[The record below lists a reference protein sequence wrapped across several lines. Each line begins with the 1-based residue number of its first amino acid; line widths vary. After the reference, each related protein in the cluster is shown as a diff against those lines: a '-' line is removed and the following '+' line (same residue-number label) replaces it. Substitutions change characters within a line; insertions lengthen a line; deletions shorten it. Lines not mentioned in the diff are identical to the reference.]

1 MMSMNVK
8 DAALSRLIDQVQAAR
23 SQRVQLDI
31 QGGNTKRFYGGE
43 PKGEPLD
50 MRPLSGVSA
59 YEPSELVVT
68 ARAGQPLDELEAMLA
83 EHGQCLPF
91 EPPRFAPGGTV
102 GGMVAAGLSGPAR
115 ASVGGVRDY
124 LLGVTM
130 LNGNAEVLTFGGQV
144 MKNVAGYDVARAL
157 AGSMGVLG
165 VMLEVSLKVMPV
177 PLAYSTLVFEVD
189 ESEAL
194 DRMTRW
200 NRLPLPVNASAWV
213 DGRLMVRLAGAR
225 SAVEAAQNSLGGIVW
240 DAEEAG
246 GFWSDLRDHRLPFF
260 DRSDREGEQDALW
273 RLSLPRAVPALT
285 LGKSTLIEW
294 GGAQRWLRSDAPP
307 QDIRA
312 TVEKVAGH
320 ATLFRREAPGA
331 QVFSRPSAA
340 AMRIQQR
347 LKRAFDPQGLFN
359 SGRLYPDL

>member
-1 MMSMNVK
+1 MMSMDVK

-23 SQRVQLDI
+23 SQGVQLDI

-50 MRPLSGVSA
+50 MRPLRGVSA

-68 ARAGQPLDELEAMLA
+68 VRAGQPLDELEAMLG

-115 ASVGGVRDY
+115 AAVGGVRDY

-144 MKNVAGYDVARAL
+144 MKNVAGYDVARSL
-157 AGSMGVLG
+157 AGSMGVMG
-165 VMLEVSLKVMPV
+165 VILEVSLKVLPV
-177 PLAYSTLVFEVD
+177 PRAVSTLVFEVD

-194 DRMTRW
+194 DCMTRW

-213 DGRLMVRLAGAR
+213 DGRLVVRLAGAGA
-225 SAVEAAQNSLGGIVW
+225 AVEAAQYSLGGVVW

-246 GFWSDLRDHRLPFF
+246 DFWNDLRDHRSIFF
-260 DRSDREGEQDALW
+260 DRADGEGKKSPLW
-273 RLSLPRAVPALT
+273 RLSLPRAVPPFAL
-285 LGKSTLIEW
+285 GQPMLIEW

-312 TVEKVAGH
+312 AVAKVGGH
-320 ATLFRREAPGA
+320 ANLFRRPSQDAE
-331 QVFSRPSAA
+331 VFTRPSEA

-359 SGRLYPDL
+359 PDRLYPDL

>member
-1 MMSMNVK
+1 MMSMDVK

-23 SQRVQLDI
+23 SQGVQLDI
-31 QGGNTKRFYGGE
+31 QGGNTKRFYGGQ

-68 ARAGQPLDELEAMLA
+68 VRAGQPLDELEAILA

-91 EPPRFAPGGTV
+91 EPPRFAHAGTV

-115 ASVGGVRDY
+115 ASAGGVRDY

-144 MKNVAGYDVARAL
+144 MKNVAGYDVARSM

-165 VMLEVSLKVMPV
+165 VILEVSLKVLPV
-177 PLAYSTLVFEVD
+177 PRAVSTLVFEVD

-225 SAVEAAQNSLGGIVW
+225 AAVEAAQNSLGGIVW
-240 DAEEAG
+240 EAEEAG

-273 RLSLPRAVPALT
+273 RLSLPRAVPALA
-285 LGKSTLIEW
+285 LGQPLLIEW
-294 GGAQRWLRSDAPP
+294 GGAQRWLRSDTNP
-307 QDIRA
+307 QDIRS
-312 TVEKVAGH
+312 VAAQWGGH
-320 ATLFRREAPGA
+320 ATLFRGKTASMD
-331 QVFSRPSAA
+331 VFSRPSEA

-347 LKRAFDPQGLFN
+347 LKRAFDPLGLFN
-359 SGRLYPDL
+359 PGRLYPDL